1 MATLLGVGVMEIESM
16 VGGGFGRCHGDGA
29 GKQSCMH
36 DTTPHVDMID
46 IETAMCRPDRRLAG
60 LIWTMDLQVWLE
72 KSSRFRSRLA

>member
-1 MATLLGVGVMEIESM
+1 MARREEWQKRAAGGQWRACLTLLGVGVMEIESM

-46 IETAMCRPDRRLAG
+46 IETAMC
-60 LIWTMDLQVWLE
+60 
-72 KSSRFRSRLA
+72 